1 MGSAS
6 RVLFAVLLVQ
16 ALAAFG
22 QSTDSPRE
30 GDEASTPQTQ
40 VIGSW
45 RLISVET
52 IRPNG
57 EIITEWMG
65 KNPTGLIVYLPNGLM
80 SVQIMRDPRPARF
93 ESGSRLK
100 ASPEELKA
108 AYLGY
113 YAYWGKYTI
122 SPSDSMITH
131 DVESSLWPEE
141 VGTIYKRFYSIEG
154 SRLVLTTAPYKRGDE
169 ERRNRLVWER
179 VP

>member
-1 MGSAS
+1 MRKTISVALFAALFMHAFVALGQSAS
-6 RVLFAVLLVQ
+6 SPPRA
-16 ALAAFG
+16 
-22 QSTDSPRE
+22 DSE
-30 GDEASTPQTQ
+30 LHAKL
-40 VIGSW
+40 IGSW
-45 RLISVET
+45 RLVSVET
-52 IRPNG
+52 VRPNG

-65 KNPTGLIVYLPNGLM
+65 KAPTGLIVYLPNGLM

-122 SPSDSMITH
+122 SPSESMISH

-141 VGTIYKRFYSIEG
+141 VGTIYKRFFSIEG

>member
-1 MGSAS
+1 MTKIISVA
-6 RVLFAVLLVQ
+6 LFA
-16 ALAAFG
+16 ALFMHAFVALG
-22 QSTDSPRE
+22 QSTSSPPGADSE
-30 GDEASTPQTQ
+30 LHAKL
-40 VIGSW
+40 IGSW
-45 RLISVET
+45 RLVSVET
-52 IRPNG
+52 MRPNG

-65 KNPTGLIVYLPNGLM
+65 KAPTGLIVYLPNGLM

-122 SPSDSMITH
+122 SPSENMVIH

-141 VGTIYKRFYSIEG
+141 VGTIYKRFFSIEG